1 MIYRVF
7 ILICLYLVN
16 FLYSSET
23 NALIKDFSNLSFPK
37 LDPGIYVI
45 NMFYEIYSDGTLK
58 EKSKGLSFI
67 SSSNLNAKLVYI
79 EGKKSDFA
87 YLALKD
93 IGYYML
99 SSKSSNPI
107 KVSPSY
113 KVKGLS
119 SLQDIIGLNFEEDF
133 SLLKREG
140 NCIEF
145 KSNKAS
151 LYPFVDLVK
160 LASDQFVTIHKDRN
174 SNALKEVF
182 YQGRSIN
189 GVNTFAYIEVKEK
202 NFENYQTKIFTS
214 NFLKT
219 NLNNSI
225 LSLKGFNRVFDF
237 AKSYLK

>member
-1 MIYRVF
+1 MIFRAF
-7 ILICLYLVN
+7 ILVCLCLTKLLHSGEASV
-16 FLYSSET
+16 LLKE
-23 NALIKDFSNLSFPK
+23 FSRLSFPE
-37 LDPGIYVI
+37 LDSGIYVI
-45 NMFYEIYSDGTLK
+45 NVFYEVYSEGVLT

-67 SSSNLNAKLVYI
+67 NANNLNARLVYI

-113 KVKGLS
+113 KVKGIS
-119 SLQDIIGLNFEEDF
+119 SLQDVIGLDFQEDF
-133 SLLKREG
+133 SLLRSEE
-140 NCIEF
+140 NCLKF
-145 KSNKAS
+145 KSNKTS

-174 SNALKEVF
+174 SNTLKEVF
-182 YQGRSIN
+182 YQEGSIN
-189 GVNTFAYIEVKEK
+189 GVNTFGYIEVKEK
-202 NFENYQTKIFTS
+202 NFENYQTKIYTS